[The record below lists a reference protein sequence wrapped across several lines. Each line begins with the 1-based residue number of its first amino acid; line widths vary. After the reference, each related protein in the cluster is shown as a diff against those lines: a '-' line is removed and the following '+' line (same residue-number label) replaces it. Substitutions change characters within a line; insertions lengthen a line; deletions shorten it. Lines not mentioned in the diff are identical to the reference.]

1 MQDASIIETETQAIN
16 DEFDKLKQQFD
27 AVNDAATE
35 QKKQDDVIKLI
46 DDILDEDN
54 PFKNI
59 NTEDIWIEGNLFDN
73 NDKEATKE
81 VSKDVIDTT
90 NDITTPDNPT
100 ETIVINDDV
109 DISSDNGIAID
120 TGPTKK

>member
-35 QKKQDDVIKLI
+35 QKKQDDAIKLI

-81 VSKDVIDTT
+81 VSKDGIDTT

-109 DISSDNGIAID
+109 DISSDNGITFD